1 MMDKTGGCRG
11 GINLGNNLGNNLGKV
26 FTYNSCENQCVT
38 RQIRQSGNVRFTL
51 NVNDHQPKDSR
62 GYLRPFVL
70 NKDHHHGGL

>member
-1 MMDKTGGCRG
+1 MMDKTGGCLGG
-11 GINLGNNLGNNLGKV
+11 GIDLGNNLGKV
-26 FTYNSCENQCVT
+26 FACNSSENQRIT
-38 RQIRQSGNVRFTL
+38 RQIRQSGNMRFTL